1 VSLEEPK
8 AVSPKTEF
16 LDGLREQISDPIHKR
31 LLNAYAGPDPVASM
45 EGELASVLLE
55 VMRDEN

>member
-1 VSLEEPK
+1 VSLEETE
-8 AVSPKTEF
+8 AVSPSTEF
-16 LDGLREQISDPIHKR
+16 LRGLREQVADPVHKR
-31 LLNAYAGPDPVASM
+31 LLDAYAGPDPVASM

>member
-1 VSLEEPK
+1 MSSEETK

-16 LDGLREQISDPIHKR
+16 LGGLREQISDPIHQR
-31 LLNAYAGPDPVASM
+31 LLNAYGGPDPVASM

-55 VMRDEN
+55 VVRNED